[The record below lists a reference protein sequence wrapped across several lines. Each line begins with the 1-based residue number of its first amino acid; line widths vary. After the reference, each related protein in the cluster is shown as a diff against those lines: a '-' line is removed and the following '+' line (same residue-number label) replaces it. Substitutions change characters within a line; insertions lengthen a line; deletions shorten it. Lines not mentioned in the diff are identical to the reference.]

1 MQEMEV
7 KDILRAAHEAVEAAA
22 VPDELRSEAFSK
34 AVDLLSIELRGRSNP
49 ASEVAATRTGSR
61 NVAQPTSLLE
71 RIASKLDID
80 VETVG
85 EVYREVDGDVR
96 LIAPASKL
104 TRGKSAATKQVALLV
119 AAARQAAGI
128 EEFTSAD
135 VIRAVADD
143 YRTLDSPNFAATLR
157 EMSTTF
163 RFDGTSRNRMLK
175 VSRPGWEE
183 ARRLVQELG
192 GDEK

>member
-1 MQEMEV
+1 MEV
-7 KDILRAAHEAVEAAA
+7 KDILRAAHEAVDAAD
-22 VPDELRSEAFSK
+22 VPDELRAAAFSK
-34 AVDLLSIELRGRSNP
+34 AVDLLSADLRSGANTSSGASPGTPGVQKIEK
-49 ASEVAATRTGSR
+49 
-61 NVAQPTSLLE
+61 PTSLMD
-71 RIASKLDID
+71 RIASKLGLD
-80 VETVG
+80 VETVR

-96 LIAPASKL
+96 LIAPSSKL

-119 AAARQAAGI
+119 AAARQAAEI

-135 VIRAVADD
+135 IIRAIADD
-143 YRTLDSPNFAATLR
+143 YRTLDSPNFAAALR

-192 GDEK
+192 GDE